1 MAEHK
6 LTDMKRTKAD
16 KKAEEE
22 GNLKGHAIDGED
34 YPYGLSIRLDHHS
47 LKKLG
52 MHNSL
57 PKVGSKIMLHAHAH
71 VKSASEHSE
80 EGGKKRRH
88 VELELRHMAVEGHEP
103 GKGKG
108 AETNGD
114 TEEMNKGMK
123 KAMDKAVVGPK
134 EEGSEDE
141 DGEEA

>member
-1 MAEHK
+1 MAEK

-22 GNLKGHAIDGED
+22 GHKGHAMDGED

-52 MHNSL
+52 MHDSL
-57 PKVGSKIMLHAHAH
+57 PKVGSKLMLHAHAH

-80 EGGKKRRH
+80 GGGKKRRH

-108 AETNGD
+108 AEKDGD

-123 KAMDKAVVGPK
+123 HAMDKAVVGPK
-134 EEGSEDE
+134 EEGSEDADGDE
-141 DGEEA
+141 D

>member
-1 MAEHK
+1 MADMK

-16 KKAEEE
+16 KKAEDE
-22 GNLKGHAIDGED
+22 GYDGHKVSEED

-52 MHNSL
+52 MHKEL
-57 PKVGSKIMLHAHAH
+57 PTVGSKLKLHAHAH

-88 VELELRHMAVEGHEP
+88 LELELRQMALEEEP

-108 AETNGD
+108 EEADGD
-114 TEEMNKGMK
+114 TESMNKGMK
-123 KAMDKAVVGPK
+123 HAMDRAVTGPK
-134 EEGSEDE
+134 EEGSENE
-141 DGEEA
+141 DGDEE